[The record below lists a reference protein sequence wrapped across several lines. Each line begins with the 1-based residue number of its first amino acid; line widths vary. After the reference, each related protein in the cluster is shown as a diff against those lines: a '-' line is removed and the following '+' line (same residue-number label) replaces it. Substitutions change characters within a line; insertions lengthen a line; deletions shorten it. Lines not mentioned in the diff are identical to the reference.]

1 MAAEQRNGLLA
12 NWKSLAACSLISMS
26 SFQYGVDYTMIGGF
40 QAMVGFL
47 KVSDKKQPMDYQG
60 VATDEGAVCY
70 RFSDIKTRP
79 APLDGTLHPNDSN

>member
-47 KVSDKKQPMDYQG
+47 KVSVMWY
-60 VATDEGAVCY
+60 
-70 RFSDIKTRP
+70 SITR
-79 APLDGTLHPNDSN
+79 LRCRN